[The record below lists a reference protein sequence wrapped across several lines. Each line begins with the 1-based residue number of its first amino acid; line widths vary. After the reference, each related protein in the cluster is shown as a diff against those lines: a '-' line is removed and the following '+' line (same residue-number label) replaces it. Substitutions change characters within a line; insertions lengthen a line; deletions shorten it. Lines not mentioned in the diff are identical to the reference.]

1 MRKTRVHN
9 WMVVLGV
16 LEILSLTGCDLS
28 VQEAAQAGIFDFV
41 AGTITDSLTAAV
53 PIADTIANAIG
64 NGVG

>member
-1 MRKTRVHN
+1 MRRIGVHN
-9 WMVVLGV
+9 WMVVLCGV
-16 LEILSLTGCDLS
+16 GMLLLTGCNLS

-53 PIADTIANAIG
+53 PIADAIG